1 MYTANYVQ
9 YNFVILLQE
18 KKARR
23 PQSSLTDEA
32 LVLIPLYSLILLL
45 AVIGNVLVI
54 LTLLQN
60 KRMRTPTNVLL
71 LNLAVSDLLLGVVCV
86 PFTFTGYLLQDFVF
100 GALMCRI
107 IPYMQGNVH
116 YLYIYN
122 LIISILRLSLTK
134 SKKNT

>member
-86 PFTFTGYLLQDFVF
+86 PFTFTGYL
-100 GALMCRI
+100 CRI
-107 IPYMQGNVH
+107 LFLEHLCVE
-116 YLYIYN
+116 
-122 LIISILRLSLTK
+122 
-134 SKKNT
+134 